1 MAALT
6 DENQGSHFLSPLI
19 VGTAGMS
26 NLCRRC
32 SSLSPQ
38 LFFTLIAWT
47 SLQSCPAIAEDNPFG
62 LPAPHDKQRPG
73 AIMLHGGGYGLADDI
88 RREFVRLAGGKQA
101 RILLMPSDMCQ
112 RGRDSD
118 GQPLCGGE
126 TIAAYERRLSQPREY
141 GRWFALRES
150 GAVADFQFLYRNDE
164 DDPPGD
170 KFYSLLESATGVWLP
185 AYDQQW
191 LPREFAANYPKK
203 LSRFQSALR
212 EVVARGGVVGG
223 LGGGMACLPET
234 MIAGDHAPESG
245 WVRANLEFGLALF
258 NGVIVDQNFDARA
271 GRLERLADLLRNG
284 PRHDRLAPAPGVER
298 RTIALGVERQTALVL
313 CENTIRALGEG
324 HGHVFLKGN
333 GNRTITW
340 RTIAPGED
348 PLLVQ
353 TSTAKLR
360 NSATRSGDEPR
371 RRERTDADNP
381 FGLPE
386 PIDSS
391 RPGTVILHGG
401 GQTDDIIE
409 LLPGLTDHVK
419 PRLVHCPAA
428 RESCRPSE
436 DCHGDALA
444 RRCEEIFS
452 QWRQLQ
458 TAGRLESL
466 SFVTTNDSTDADR
479 AEFVHPLVE
488 ADALWFCGGD
498 QSPLARLFVGA
509 FEPTRFQTAVL
520 DIVRRGGVVGGSS
533 AGLAIMPAVMIEG
546 GQPENGRPAEAELSR
561 GLGVMQQA
569 LAEQHFDA
577 RRGRIERLTGLL
589 RDHKRLANFL
599 PTCDPKQMIGLAVEE
614 DTALIA
620 QANRLRVVGKQ
631 QAHVFLQETDPRIV
645 TWHALSPGD
654 AAVVRHGRRSY
665 VLEIEEWEFSKQTEP
680 VQ

>member
-1 MAALT
+1 
-6 DENQGSHFLSPLI
+6 
-19 VGTAGMS
+19 
-26 NLCRRC
+26 
-32 SSLSPQ
+32 
-38 LFFTLIAWT
+38 
-47 SLQSCPAIAEDNPFG
+47 
-62 LPAPHDKQRPG
+62 
-73 AIMLHGGGYGLADDI
+73 MLHGGGYGLADDI

-112 RGRDSD
+112 RGQDAD
-118 GQPLCGGE
+118 GQRLPGGE
-126 TIAAYERRLSQPREY
+126 TIAAYERRLSEPREY
-141 GRWFALRES
+141 GRWLALRES
-150 GAVADFQFLYRNDE
+150 GAIADFEFLYRNDD
-164 DDPPGD
+164 DDPAGER
-170 KFYSLLESATGVWLP
+170 FYSLLESASGVWLP

-191 LPREFAANYPKK
+191 LPREFAADSPKK

-234 MIAGDHAPESG
+234 MIAGDQPAGSG
-245 WVRANLEFGLALF
+245 WVRADLAFGLALF
-258 NGVIVDQNFDARA
+258 NGAIVDQNFDARA

-313 CENTIRALGEG
+313 RGNTIRALGEG
-324 HGHVFLKGN
+324 RGHVFLQSN

-340 RTIAPGED
+340 RTVAPGDD
-348 PLLVQ
+348 PLVVQ
-353 TSTAKLR
+353 NSAAKLR
-360 NSATRSGDEPR
+360 DSATPSGDQPR
-371 RRERTDADNP
+371 RGERPDADNP

-386 PIDSS
+386 PIDSL

-401 GQTDDIIE
+401 GDTDEIIE
-409 LLPGLTDHVK
+409 LLPGLAGRVK

-436 DCHGDALA
+436 ACHGEALA
-444 RRCEEIFS
+444 RRCEEIFFE
-452 QWRQLQ
+452 WRQLQ

-479 AEFVHPLVE
+479 AEFVRPLVE

-509 FEPTRFQTAVL
+509 FEPTRFQSAVL

-561 GLGVMQQA
+561 GLGVMQQV

-599 PTCDPKQMIGLAVEE
+599 PTCDPKKMIGLAVEE

-631 QAHVFLQETDPRIV
+631 QAHVFLQTTDPRVV
-645 TWHALSPGD
+645 TWHALEAGD
-654 AAVVRHGRRSY
+654 SALIREGSLGY
-665 VLEIEEWEFSKQTEP
+665 VLEVDEWEFGE
-680 VQ
+680 